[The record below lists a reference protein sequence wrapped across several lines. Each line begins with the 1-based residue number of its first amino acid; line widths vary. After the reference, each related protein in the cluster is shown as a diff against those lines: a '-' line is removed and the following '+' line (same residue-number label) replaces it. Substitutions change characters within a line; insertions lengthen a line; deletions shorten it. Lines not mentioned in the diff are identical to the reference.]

1 MGPPNQPLHPDA
13 PIPPQGCRW
22 ILLVVM
28 RVSNPGC
35 LPLRING

>member
-1 MGPPNQPLHPDA
+1 MGLPNEPLHSDA
-13 PIPPQGCRW
+13 PIPLQGCRW

-28 RVSNPGC
+28 RVSNC